1 MNITG
6 LASDADATTNT
17 ITYSLD
23 DNAGGRF
30 TIDANSGVVTVL
42 DGSLLNYES
51 ATSHSITIR
60 ATSADASFSTQSF
73 TINLTDVNEAAVGAV
88 SDNDGASN
96 YVLENAANG
105 TTVGITGL
113 ATDPDGTDVVTYS
126 LDDNAGGRFAIDPNT
141 GIVTVNGAIDRE
153 AAASYN
159 ITSERPR
166 PILHSRH
173 KRLRSTLATKTSS
186 TSAR

>member
-1 MNITG
+1 MDLGEISQVWP
-6 LASDADATTNT
+6 AMRCYDQYDY
-17 ITYSLD
+17 YSLD

-73 TINLTDVNEAAVGAV
+73 TINLTDVNEGAVGAV
-88 SDNDGASN
+88 SDNNGASN

-113 ATDPDGTDVVTYS
+113 ANRS
-126 LDDNAGGRFAIDPNT
+126 RR
-141 GIVTVNGAIDRE
+141 NGCSDLQ
-153 AAASYN
+153 
-159 ITSERPR
+159 PR
-166 PILHSRH
+166 
-173 KRLRSTLATKTSS
+173 
-186 TSAR
+186 

>member
-1 MNITG
+1 MVVY
-6 LASDADATTNT
+6 LTTN
-17 ITYSLD
+17 
-23 DNAGGRF
+23 A
-30 TIDANSGVVTVL
+30 
-42 DGSLLNYES
+42 

-141 GIVTVNGAIDRE
+141 V
-153 AAASYN
+153 
-159 ITSERPR
+159 
-166 PILHSRH
+166 L
-173 KRLRSTLATKTSS
+173 
-186 TSAR
+186 